1 MATSSSPGMR
11 SEAIRPILDGTMG
24 LGELADWAVDNNIDP
39 VAVSGR
45 QERLENT
52 INRKV
57 WSHS

>member
-1 MATSSSPGMR
+1 MR